1 MLVTHGISFLP
12 QLDKIIVMVDGR
24 ISEIGTY
31 QELLDRKG
39 AFVDFLYAYL
49 ETEEMDEESDDDG
62 IALVLFVDCCFCLLH
77 VV

>member
-1 MLVTHGISFLP
+1 MA
-12 QLDKIIVMVDGR
+12 DGR

-49 ETEEMDEESDDDG
+49 ETGEMDEEADDNG
-62 IALVLFVDCCFCLLH
+62 IDFVYFDCSQNSLW
-77 VV
+77 

>member
-1 MLVTHGISFLP
+1 
-12 QLDKIIVMVDGR
+12 VMVDGR